1 MFDILNFIETKRDGK
16 PNDPKD
22 MEPFVSAVMAG
33 DVKDYQVSSWLMAVY
48 LNGLDKEELVAFTR
62 ALAASGKTVSFSK
75 NSVLADKHS
84 TGGVGDKTTLVLV
97 PLVASCGLP
106 IAKLSGR
113 GLGFTG
119 GTVDKLESIKGLNL
133 HLSLED
139 FKRQVMDIGCA
150 IAGHSPD
157 LAPAEGIF
165 YELRDVTGTVP
176 SVPLICSSIV
186 SKKVAG
192 GAGVFV
198 FDVKYGSGAFAGG
211 ADGARRLARS
221 LVDLSK
227 GLGYRSSA
235 LITSMEEPL
244 GRWVGN
250 SMEVKEALEVLK
262 NQGPKDTA
270 KLCIALAGEMLYQA
284 GRASSSEEGE
294 EIAGSA
300 LEKGKGLDK
309 FMELVERQ
317 GGPKDLSDKPEK
329 YLTCGKLVY
338 ELKASRDGSVSSMD
352 VRAIGEGIKRLGG
365 GRSRKED
372 KIDPGAAVE
381 MTVKIGDSVKNGD
394 VILRAYYNDQS
405 LLPSAEPYLK
415 GGIKIGEASKIPA
428 LVLERI
434 R

>member
-1 MFDILNFIETKRDGK
+1 MFDILNFIETKRDGL
-16 PNDPKD
+16 PNRPED
-22 MEPFVSAVMAG
+22 METFVSRIMDGQVR
-33 DVKDYQVSSWLMAVY
+33 DYHVAAWLMAVY
-48 LNGLDKEELVAFTR
+48 LNGMGHDELVAFTG
-62 ALAASGKTVSFSK
+62 ALAHSGKTVSFGDGPIM
-75 NSVLADKHS
+75 ADKHS

-97 PLVASCGLP
+97 PLVASCGLS

-119 GTVDKLESIKGLNL
+119 GTVDKLESIPGINL
-133 HLSLED
+133 HMSLED
-139 FKRQVMDIGCA
+139 FKRQVKEIGCA

-165 YELRDVTGTVP
+165 YELRDVTATVP

-186 SKKVAG
+186 SKKMAG

-211 ADGARRLARS
+211 AEGARHLARS

-250 SMEVKEALEVLK
+250 AMEVRESLDVLA
-262 NQGPKDTA
+262 NCGPRDTA
-270 KLCIALAGEMLYQA
+270 ELCIALAGEMLFQA
-284 GRASSSEEGE
+284 GRAPDSEEG
-294 EIAGSA
+294 AWMARSA
-300 LEKGKGLDK
+300 LEKGLGLAK
-309 FMELVERQ
+309 FKELVKFQ
-317 GGPKDLSDKPEK
+317 GGPSDLTEHLDK
-329 YLTCGKLVY
+329 YLPCAPLIY
-338 ELKASRDGSVSSMD
+338 ELKAREDGFVHSMD
-352 VRAIGEGIKRLGG
+352 VRAVGESIKRLGG

-372 KIDPGAAVE
+372 SIDAGAAIE
-381 MTVKIGDSVKNGD
+381 MTVKIGDPIKKGD
-394 VILRAYYNDQS
+394 VMMRSYGSDPS
-405 LLPSAEPYLK
+405 LLPAAEPYMARA
-415 GGIKIGEASKIPA
+415 ITVGEAPEIPP
-428 LVLERI
+428 LVLERV